1 MYQHQ
6 KQSDRLSDI
15 KNIITGCASNDPKSQ
30 QRLYERY
37 YGYALKTVFR
47 YIFNYEKAV
56 DVVNDGFVK
65 LFRAFNQFKA
75 DNEESMERMLMGWI
89 RRIMINSAIDELRRS
104 NTIAESGYT
113 SDAVWNES
121 SECDDADQLLLY
133 KDLMEQVG
141 KLPPMYRT
149 VFNMHV
155 IDGLNHNEIAA
166 LLGIAV
172 GTSKSNLWKAR
183 QILQTYLKETRNS
196 EICRM

>member
-1 MYQHQ
+1 MYEHQ

-15 KNIITGCASNDPKSQ
+15 KNIITGCASNDSKSQ
-30 QRLYERY
+30 KRLYERY

-47 YIFNYEKAV
+47 YIFNYDKAV

-65 LFRAFNQFKA
+65 LFRHFDQFKVT
-75 DNEESMERMLMGWI
+75 DEENAERMLMGWI
-89 RRIMINSAIDELRRS
+89 RRIMINNAIDELRKNNLVS
-104 NTIAESGYT
+104 ETDYT
-113 SDAVWNES
+113 SEAVWNET
-121 SECDDADQLLLY
+121 SETDNADQLLLY

-141 KLPPMYRT
+141 KLPPMYRA

-183 QILQTYLKETRNS
+183 HLLQTYLTETRSS